1 MSDHSGNP
9 FKVALIGNPNCG
21 KSTVFNQ
28 LTGLR
33 QKTGNFPGVTV
44 DIKEGRLR
52 FPSGLEATLIDL
64 PGTYSLYPTSS
75 DEKIVAA
82 VLTNPGDRYYPDAL
96 VYVADVT
103 NLEKHLLLF
112 TQLLDLGLPV
122 LLALNMSDTAAE
134 MGIKVKTTQL
144 AARFGVPV
152 VSVSGRTG
160 ENIQT
165 LLHEIEH
172 LLKSRSSKKPRF
184 NTVFYALNESEKQV
198 VEAVEQNLEV
208 GNRYQALLLAHHH
221 NWLPFLQKSV
231 RETLSAIVQTK
242 GFQSLRAQVDE
253 TLDRFDRFTPI
264 VRQTVQQPD
273 AASSGTFTD
282 HIDAILTHR
291 LLGPLIF
298 FGVMLLIFMAI
309 FFGYDLTGGWV
320 EGITGAAMDWIGS
333 SLSENWFSSL
343 LLKGVFPGLQG
354 VLVFVPQIALLFL
367 LVTILEEVG
376 YMARA
381 VFMFD
386 KTMRRFGM
394 NGRSIVALL
403 GGGACAVPAIM
414 GTRTISNWKERLI
427 TVMVT
432 PFISCSARIPV
443 YLVLIPVAL
452 PTSSWWTKAL
462 VFGGM
467 YFFGLAAALGAAYVF
482 KKILHT
488 KDPSF
493 LALELPVYRMPHW
506 KNVWLTVW
514 EKVKAFISGAG
525 KIIFY
530 ISIALWILGNT
541 GPAGALENAENQ
553 VRATADTS
561 ISEDSLSDRI
571 AAAKLGA
578 SYAGIIGK
586 TIEPAIRPLG
596 YDWKIGIALLSSFAA
611 REVFN
616 GTMYTIYSLESVGA
630 LEEEEAAN
638 QRPFE
643 RYSRLR
649 RQMTDDKFEN
659 GDRIYTL
666 ATGISLLV
674 FYALAMQCMST
685 LAVVRRET
693 GSWKWP
699 VFQFLFMSGMAYLF
713 AWLAYSFLPK
723 I

>member
-1 MSDHSGNP
+1 MNDNSGKLP
-9 FKVALIGNPNCG
+9 KVALIGNPNSG

-44 DIKEGRLR
+44 EIKEGRLR

-82 VLTNPGDRYYPDAL
+82 VLTNPKDDFYPDAL

-103 NLEKHLLLF
+103 HLEKHLLLF

-122 LLALNMSDTAAE
+122 LLALNMSDTAAQT
-134 MGIKVKTTQL
+134 GIKVNVSKL
-144 AARFGVPV
+144 AERFGVPV
-152 VSVSGRTG
+152 VSISGRTG
-160 ENIQT
+160 DNIQR
-165 LLHEIEH
+165 LLHELE
-172 LLKSRSSKKPRF
+172 KVMQSGRSQAASK
-184 NTVFYALNESEKQV
+184 TAFYPFRESEKQV
-198 VEAVEQNLEV
+198 ADAAQLNLSID
-208 GNRYQALLLAHHH
+208 NPYRALLTAHHH
-221 NWLPFLQKSV
+221 AWLPFLQKTE
-231 RETLSAIVQTK
+231 RETLAAIVQTK
-242 GFQSLRAQVDE
+242 GFRSLRAQVDE

-264 VRQTVQQPD
+264 VRQTVQQPS
-273 AASSGTFTD
+273 AGPATLTD
-282 HIDAILTHR
+282 RIDAVLTHR
-291 LLGPLIF
+291 LFGPFIF
-298 FGVMLLIFMAI
+298 FGVMLLVFMAI
-309 FFGYDLTGGWV
+309 FFGYDITGGWV
-320 EGITGAAMDWIGS
+320 ENATGAVIDFIGD
-333 SLSENWFSSL
+333 SLRENWFSSL
-343 LLKGVFPGLQG
+343 LTKGVFPGLQG

-367 LVTILEEVG
+367 LITILEEVG

-381 VFMFD
+381 VFIFD

-394 NGRSIVALL
+394 NGRSIVALI

-414 GTRTISNWKERLI
+414 GTRTISNWKERMI

-452 PTSSWWTKAL
+452 PSSSWWTKAL

-482 KKILHT
+482 KKILRT
-488 KDPSF
+488 SDPSY

-506 KNVWLTVW
+506 RNVWLTVW
-514 EKVKAFISGAG
+514 EKVKAFIAGAG
-525 KIIFY
+525 KIILY
-530 ISIALWILGNT
+530 ISVALWVLGNT
-541 GPAGALENAENQ
+541 GPSEALQNAENQ
-553 VRATADTS
+553 ARAEAPPEMSKDAL
-561 ISEDSLSDRI
+561 DD
-571 AAAKLGA
+571 AVA
-578 SYAGIIGK
+578 SKRLEASFAGIIGK
-586 TIEPAIRPLG
+586 AIEPAILPLG

-616 GTMYTIYSLESVGA
+616 GTMYTIYSLESVGKM
-630 LEEEEAAN
+630 EEEEAGN

-643 RYSRLR
+643 RYGRLR
-649 RQMTDDKFEN
+649 KQMTDDRFEN
-659 GDRIYTL
+659 GDRVYTL
-666 ATGISLLV
+666 ATGISLLI

-699 VFQFLFMSGMAYLF
+699 VFQFLFMGAMAYFF

>member
-1 MSDHSGNP
+1 MKEARG
-9 FKVALIGNPNCG
+9 KVPKIALIGNPNSG

-44 DIKEGRLR
+44 EVKEGRLR
-52 FPSGLEATLIDL
+52 FPSGAEALLIDL
-64 PGTYSLYPTSS
+64 PGTYSLHPTSS
-75 DEKIVAA
+75 DEKIVTT
-82 VLTNPGDRYYPDAL
+82 VLTNPKDDFYPDAL

-103 NLEKHLLLF
+103 HLEKHLLLF
-112 TQLLDLGLPV
+112 TQLLDLGLPM
-122 LLALNMSDTAAE
+122 LMALNMADTAAE
-134 MGIKVKTTQL
+134 AGIKVNTGKL
-144 AARFGVPV
+144 AERFGVPV
-152 VSVSGRTG
+152 VSISGRTG
-160 ENIQT
+160 ENIQK
-165 LLHEIEH
+165 LLLDLEK
-172 LLKSRSSKKPRF
+172 LLNGDGHHRRPTSA
-184 NTVFYALNESEKQV
+184 FYPLREVEKQV
-198 VEAVEQNLEV
+198 ADAAQLNVAT
-208 GNRYQALLLAHHH
+208 GSPYHALLLAHHH
-221 NWLPFLQKSV
+221 AWLPFLQKQE
-231 RETLSAIVQTK
+231 RETLAAIVQTK
-242 GFQSLRAQVDE
+242 DFQSLRVQVDE

-264 VRQTVQQPD
+264 VRQTVSQP
-273 AASSGTFTD
+273 SVEPTTFTD
-282 HIDAILTHR
+282 RIDTILTHR
-291 LLGPLIF
+291 WFGPLIF
-298 FGVMLLIFMAI
+298 FGVMLLVFMAI
-309 FFGYDLTGGWV
+309 FFGYDITGGWV
-320 EGITGAAMDWIGS
+320 ESGIGVVIDAISGG
-333 SLSENWFSSL
+333 LRENWFTDL
-343 LLKGVFPGLQG
+343 LTKGVLPGLQG
-354 VLVFVPQIALLFL
+354 ILVFVPQIALLFL
-367 LVTILEEVG
+367 LITILEEVG

-381 VFMFD
+381 VFIFD

-394 NGRSIVALL
+394 NGRSIVALI

-452 PTSSWWTKAL
+452 PHSSWWTKSL

-467 YFFGLAAALGAAYVF
+467 YFFGLLAALGAAYTF
-482 KKILHT
+482 KKLLRT
-488 KDPSF
+488 SDPSY

-525 KIIFY
+525 KIILY
-530 ISIALWILGNT
+530 ISVILWILGNT
-541 GPAGALENAENQ
+541 GPSGALDNAEAQ
-553 VRATADTS
+553 VKATATAE
-561 ISEDSLSDRI
+561 ISQDSLDDLV
-571 AAAKLGA
+571 AAKRLEA
-578 SYAGIIGK
+578 SFAGMVGK
-586 TIEPAIRPLG
+586 AIEPLIAPLG

-616 GTMYTIYSLESVGA
+616 GTMYTIYSLESVGRV
-630 LEEEEAAN
+630 EEEEAAN

-649 RQMTDDKFEN
+649 RQMREDTFRD
-659 GDRIYTL
+659 GRPVYTL

-699 VFQFLFMSGMAYLF
+699 LFQFFFMSGLAYLC
-713 AWLAYSFLPK
+713 AWVAFTVLSR
-723 I
+723 

>member
-1 MSDHSGNP
+1 MSDNSG
-9 FKVALIGNPNCG
+9 KLLKIALIGNPNSG

-44 DIKEGRLR
+44 EIKEGRLH
-52 FPSGLEATLIDL
+52 FPSGSEATLIDL

-82 VLTNPGDRYYPDAL
+82 VLTNLHDSFYPDAV

-103 NLEKHLLLF
+103 HLEKHLLLF

-122 LLALNMSDTAAE
+122 LMALNMFDTAAE
-134 MGIKVKTTQL
+134 MGIKVNVAKLTE
-144 AARFGVPV
+144 RFGVPV
-152 VSVSGRTG
+152 VAVSGRTG
-160 ENIQT
+160 ENIQK
-165 LLHEIEH
+165 LLHELEK
-172 LLKSRSSKKPRF
+172 LLVADNREPLT
-184 NTVFYALNESEKQV
+184 NTVFYSLNDSEKQV
-198 VEAVEQNLEV
+198 ADAVQHNLSIA
-208 GNRYQALLLAHHH
+208 NPYQALLTAHHH
-221 NWLPFLQKSV
+221 TWLPFLRKTE

-242 GFQSLRAQVDE
+242 DFQSLRAQVDE
-253 TLDRFDRFTPI
+253 TLNRFDRFTPI
-264 VRQTVQQPD
+264 VRQTIQQP
-273 AASSGTFTD
+273 AAKPGTLTD
-282 HIDAILTHR
+282 RIDAVLTHHWG
-291 LLGPLIF
+291 GPLIF
-298 FGVMLLIFMAI
+298 FGVMLLVFMAI

-320 EGITGAAMDWIGS
+320 ENATGAVIDFIGG
-333 SLSENWFSSL
+333 SLGANWFASL
-343 LLKGVFPGLQG
+343 LAKGVLPGLQG

-367 LVTILEEVG
+367 LITILEEVG

-381 VFMFD
+381 VFIFD
-386 KTMRRFGM
+386 RTMRRFGM
-394 NGRSIVALL
+394 NGRSIVALI

-414 GTRTISNWKERLI
+414 GTRTISNWKERII

-467 YFFGLAAALGAAYVF
+467 YFFGLFAALGSAYVF
-482 KKILHT
+482 KKILRT
-488 KDPSF
+488 SDPSY

-525 KIIFY
+525 KIIIY
-530 ISIALWILGNT
+530 ISIVLWILGNS
-541 GPAGALENAENQ
+541 GPSGALERAESQ
-553 VRATADTS
+553 ARAEAS
-561 ISEDSLSDRI
+561 AGVSPEALEDKI
-571 AAAKLGA
+571 ASKKLEA
-578 SYAGIIGK
+578 SFAGIIGK
-586 TIEPAIRPLG
+586 TIEPAILPLG

-616 GTMYTIYSLESVGA
+616 GTMYTIYSLESVA
-630 LEEEEAAN
+630 ELEEEEAQD

-643 RYSRLR
+643 RYGRLR
-649 RQMTDDKFEN
+649 QQMTNDKFDN
-659 GDRIYTL
+659 GQPVYTF
-666 ATGISLLV
+666 ATGISLLI

-699 VFQFLFMSGMAYLF
+699 VFQFVFMSGMAYLF
-713 AWLAYSFLPK
+713 AWLAFAFLPK
-723 I
+723 